1 MSVLSSARWVNL
13 ALVLLAVGAVLGL
26 VWTAQSPT
34 RAELEVRRGHLLPVF
49 RQEDVR
55 RIEVRNGSR
64 RSVLTRRA
72 PATPPAASPLAA
84 LPSEPEAEA
93 DGDEHD
99 EHLGESLDTLTDSD
113 WILTEPFETDA
124 DPAPVDKL
132 LGSLRYAT
140 WEREAEGVLPLGLDA
155 GVPGAVL
162 SEQSISIEMGSV
174 TYRLRLGQKSVSP
187 PDSRYV
193 ELSGA
198 GEPHVYVVKKSVLDE
213 LFVDAHT
220 FRGRQIVPYRK
231 SSVARLVLSSAAG
244 VRRLRRVGDD
254 FHFDEMQEG
263 QRARR
268 AEVERIFWA
277 LARASADPVLE
288 VEAARSA
295 IGADSSVRIS
305 VLPTSSDKPEAS
317 LEFGG
322 VCPEDPEKTIAVRS
336 LPEPLAGCV
345 DRNVLL
351 ALREPAS
358 SLIDSGL
365 FALRADEVDA
375 VQIVEGEQV
384 LDFARRGDGFVLR
397 QPQEA
402 ALDADAAKDRLSR
415 LLGID
420 GTLLIGRDKPAKA
433 AEFDGAVVTLES
445 SARPGAERGKETVR
459 VSAPRPDGSRL
470 VYREA
475 DGAVVVVPR
484 EEAFALRADA
494 SLLKDHRVFDYPA
507 SAVRGVEIKRG
518 TLVQSLKRAATG
530 GLSLLAPKGL
540 AIDGGLA
547 VELIDQLRTLR
558 AVRWVSDGPVAG
570 FGLEKPRVS
579 VRLQVEVDGREIDRF
594 LVLGRTASG
603 GYYANVDRDPGV
615 FVAPRALDRALG
627 TLLLDRSIFSA
638 ERDSI
643 VELSLVAGE
652 RGRVTLKRV
661 AGQLTIQ
668 KGSSAF
674 DPERVEE
681 MLDVL
686 ETLRPEAAV
695 HTGAAGPGEGLRKPI
710 LSVYIRRQAPANVG
724 MPPIRFTVGSR
735 DSFQD
740 ASIYYARHASV
751 NATYALPRQQ
761 VERLLDLF

>member
-13 ALVLLAVGAVLGL
+13 ALVLLAVSAVLGL

-34 RAELEVRRGHLLPVF
+34 RAELEVRRGHLLPIF

-55 RIEVRNGSR
+55 RIEVKHGSR
-64 RSVLTRRA
+64 RSVLARRAPAPA
-72 PATPPAASPLAA
+72 PATPPTPV
-84 LPSEPEAEA
+84 LPAELPEVER
-93 DGDEHD
+93 DGDEPPA
-99 EHLGESLDTLTDSD
+99 EPGDTTDHDSD
-113 WILTEPFETDA
+113 WSLTEPFETDA

-140 WEREAEGVLPLGLDA
+140 WEREVAGALPLGLDA

-162 SEQSISIEMGSV
+162 SEQSISIEMGAVS
-174 TYRLRLGQKSVSP
+174 YRLRLGQQSVSP
-187 PDSRYV
+187 PGSRYV
-193 ELSGA
+193 EVSGG
-198 GEPHVYVVKKSVLDE
+198 GEAHVYVVKRSVLDE
-213 LFVDAHT
+213 LFVDAYV

-231 SSVARLVLSSAAG
+231 SSVARLILSSAAG

-288 VEAARSA
+288 LEAAKGA
-295 IGADSSVRIS
+295 IGAESSVRVA
-305 VLPTSSDKPEAS
+305 VLPTTADKPEAS

-345 DRNVLL
+345 DRSVLL

-358 SLIDSGL
+358 SLIDSRL
-365 FALRADEVDA
+365 FALQADEVDT
-375 VQIVEGEQV
+375 VQIVEGEHV

-397 QPQEA
+397 QPREA
-402 ALDADAAKDRLSR
+402 ALDAEAAKDRLSR

-420 GTLLIGRDKPAKA
+420 GTLLLGRDKPANA
-433 AEFDGAVVTLES
+433 SEFAGAVVTLES
-445 SARPGAERGKETVR
+445 SARPGAEHSKETVR
-459 VSAPRPDGSRL
+459 VGAPRPDGSRW

-484 EEAFALRADA
+484 EEAFALRADS
-494 SLLKDHRVFDYPA
+494 SLLKDHRVFDYAA

-518 TLVQSLKRAATG
+518 SLKQSLKRNPNG
-530 GLSLLAPKGL
+530 GLSLLEPKGL
-540 AIDGGLA
+540 AVDGGLA

-558 AVRWVSDGPVAG
+558 AVRWVSDAPVAG

-579 VRLQVEVDGREIDRF
+579 VRLQVEMDGREIDRF

-603 GYYANVDRDPGV
+603 GYYASVDRDPGV
-615 FVAPRALDRALG
+615 FVAPRSLDRAVS

-652 RGRVTLKRV
+652 RGRVLLKRV

-668 KGSSAF
+668 KGSSSF
-674 DPERVEE
+674 DAERVEE
-681 MLDVL
+681 MLDVI

-695 HTGAAGPGEGLRKPI
+695 HIGAAGPGEGLRKPV
-710 LSVYIRRQAPANVG
+710 LSVYIRRQAPASVG
-724 MPPIRFTVGSR
+724 MPPIRFNVGSR